1 MSTPRLIQGLK
12 KMVERPEE
20 ILGEYDSPSN
30 TLHSVVSLSR
40 GVVRSLE
47 QDLSP
52 LINQDSDAFDDGV
65 TGE

>member
-1 MSTPRLIQGLK
+1 
-12 KMVERPEE
+12 MVERPEE